1 MFECFFQYCLPKPYL
16 YEKSL
21 NSQFHF
27 LFYCSQV
34 LNPLTNLAFFYWYDQ
49 VFFELFLVI
58 AFSPVLLF
66 LILSLVSAETVV
78 PYLGLFSPDI
88 SRCFLHFLL
97 KTMKFNQQAS
107 TCCPLSIYLFYNEH
121 IFCFLS
127 ILLKK
132 L

>member
-58 AFSPVLLF
+58 AFSRCCFFLF
-66 LILSLVSAETVV
+66 YPLSLQRQ
-78 PYLGLFSPDI
+78 LFHTLDCFPPDI